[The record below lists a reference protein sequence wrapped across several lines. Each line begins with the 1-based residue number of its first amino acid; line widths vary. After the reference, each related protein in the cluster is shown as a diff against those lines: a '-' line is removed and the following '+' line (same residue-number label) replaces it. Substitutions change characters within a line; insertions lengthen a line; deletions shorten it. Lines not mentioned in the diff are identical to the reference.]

1 MSLIDPYLFSHV
13 SCCCLSGR
21 KSCGHSRLMVSEWSE
36 EDVLAWLRE
45 EGLEAVIDVFKSNN
59 IDGEEL
65 LSLTKETLSS
75 DLHIGKITARIT
87 QYWYSCHT
95 LLYTLDVYFMYVHNL
110 DNNNTAGMTF
120 KCYLI

>member
-1 MSLIDPYLFSHV
+1 
-13 SCCCLSGR
+13 
-21 KSCGHSRLMVSEWSE
+21 MVSEWSE

-75 DLHIGKITARIT
+75 ELHIGKMNAHIT

-95 LLYTLDVYFMYVHNL
+95 LL
-110 DNNNTAGMTF
+110 
-120 KCYLI
+120 

>member
-1 MSLIDPYLFSHV
+1 
-13 SCCCLSGR
+13 
-21 KSCGHSRLMVSEWSE
+21 MVSEWSE

-75 DLHIGKITARIT
+75 ELHIGKITAHIT
-87 QYWYSCHT
+87 PDLYSSLITCCRLWMYST
-95 LLYTLDVYFMYVHNL
+95 YKLCVSLYVYITKECVYV
-110 DNNNTAGMTF
+110 
-120 KCYLI
+120 YIYIYIYRSI

>member
-1 MSLIDPYLFSHV
+1 
-13 SCCCLSGR
+13 
-21 KSCGHSRLMVSEWSE
+21 MVSEWSE

-95 LLYTLDVYFMYVHNL
+95 LL
-110 DNNNTAGMTF
+110 
-120 KCYLI
+120 